1 MTKEELKPVD
11 CAPNDAA
18 AIIVRGCVLDES
30 TEPLAGATI
39 TVLDKKGKLTG
50 TATDYFGQFAIRVSK
65 DSKVQISYVGY
76 KTVTTKFTEPE
87 ENLVIEMEEDDILL
101 GAVFIKEWMHDA
113 DADIYE
119 MR

>member
-1 MTKEELKPVD
+1 MKQKV
-11 CAPNDAA
+11 
-18 AIIVRGCVLDES
+18 G
-30 TEPLAGATI
+30 
-39 TVLDKKGKLTG
+39 
-50 TATDYFGQFAIRVSK
+50 
-65 DSKVQISYVGY
+65 KVQISYVGS

-87 ENLVIEMEEDDILL
+87 ENLVIKMEEDDILL

>member
-1 MTKEELKPVD
+1 MCLLTCFAMTAAQFSKEQAKQVAEQFLK
-11 CAPNDAA
+11 
-18 AIIVRGCVLDES
+18 
-30 TEPLAGATI
+30 
-39 TVLDKKGKLTG
+39 KKVG
-50 TATDYFGQFAIRVSK
+50 
-65 DSKVQISYVGY
+65 KVQISYVGS

-101 GAVFIKEWMHDA
+101 GGVFIKEWMHDA